1 MAWIKIPAENHPIF
15 LDAVPRD
22 PRVATVR
29 MFGGL
34 AAMVN
39 GHMLGGLFA
48 RSVVVRL
55 SHEDQK
61 AALALDGSEPFDP
74 MGNGRVMKDTIL
86 LAEEVMNDRE
96 ELRGWLQRALDF
108 TASLPRKKVKPTVA
122 EEPDEQP
129 AAKKPAVKAAAAKKA
144 AATKPAAKAAAA
156 KKAAPKKAA
165 VRKARATKPA
175 ARKAAATK
183 PAAKKGAARKPA
195 PKKAPSKKPA
205 RR

>member
-108 TASLPRKKVKPTVA
+108 TASLPRKQA
-122 EEPDEQP
+122 
-129 AAKKPAVKAAAAKKA
+129 KPAVDE
-144 AATKPAAKAAAA
+144 P
-156 KKAAPKKAA
+156 APKKVAA
-165 VRKARATKPA
+165 KPA
-175 ARKAAATK
+175 ARKAAAKKTAAKALKKATAKSAATKKAASKAGAAK
-183 PAAKKGAARKPA
+183 PAAKKRAA
-195 PKKAPSKKPA
+195 KKPA
-205 RR
+205 AKKAASKKAASRRPARR